1 MAPHLLL
8 AHTVSQHSRQCDG
21 ICMSVSRPWTLH
33 FRIALHTN
41 SVNVILLVF
50 VGMVRKQKRL
60 KNVVLGG
67 REGRPWLK
75 IKCWSKCPLTVVL
88 AKLFGLHAT
97 DMCGSSHQ
105 NPRVWAKTLEDCR
118 WQHDLEHDYFRPKPL
133 HPCPAFFFF
142 FFPSFSF
149 FLVGKLLEPF
159 KKWLFMVQTW
169 KSNYACFSSALPW
182 PVLQSANQQHPPWKA
197 SRHIHGYSATHLE
210 NPNVDLNVFWNSLQR
225 CSQPSFKFLKISLP
239 SVQVIM
245 VLRTYSNRVIR
256 LRAAF
261 STATHLLLCNGRR
274 DRYHADFPHSFS
286 E

>member
-1 MAPHLLL
+1 MQQTCVAAVIKIPVFGQKHWKT
-8 AHTVSQHSRQCDG
+8 ADG
-21 ICMSVSRPWTLH
+21 SMTSNMI
-33 FRIALHTN
+33 
-41 SVNVILLVF
+41 ILDQNHCILV
-50 VGMVRKQKRL
+50 
-60 KNVVLGG
+60 
-67 REGRPWLK
+67 
-75 IKCWSKCPLTVVL
+75 PL
-88 AKLFGLHAT
+88 
-97 DMCGSSHQ
+97 S
-105 NPRVWAKTLEDCR
+105 
-118 WQHDLEHDYFRPKPL
+118 
-133 HPCPAFFFF
+133 FFF